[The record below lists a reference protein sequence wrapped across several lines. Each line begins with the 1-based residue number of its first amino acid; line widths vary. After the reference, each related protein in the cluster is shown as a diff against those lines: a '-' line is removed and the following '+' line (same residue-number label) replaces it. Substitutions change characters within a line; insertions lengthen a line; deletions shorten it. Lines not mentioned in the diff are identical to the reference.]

1 MKVRLATIEDMP
13 VLLEIYQRARAFMM
27 QAGNPNQ
34 WPEGHPSKDELLEEM
49 RQDRFYVLES
59 EGIIQASFVYYQGID
74 PCYKI
79 IYDGEW
85 LNDEHMQFYI
95 RLLPEA

>member
-34 WPEGHPSKDELLEEM
+34 WPEGHPSKDDLLEEM
-49 RQDRFYVLES
+49 RQDRFMCLKVKVSFRQVLY
-59 EGIIQASFVYYQGID
+59 IIKELIHVT
-74 PCYKI
+74 
-79 IYDGEW
+79 
-85 LNDEHMQFYI
+85 
-95 RLLPEA
+95 RLFMMVNG

>member
-34 WPEGHPSKDELLEEM
+34 WPEGHPSKDELFRGNET
-49 RQDRFYVLES
+49 R
-59 EGIIQASFVYYQGID
+59 SFL
-74 PCYKI
+74 C
-79 IYDGEW
+79 
-85 LNDEHMQFYI
+85 
-95 RLLPEA
+95 A

>member
-1 MKVRLATIEDMP
+1 MCSNKETNNSIRLLTNKKLSNLSLNIYI
-13 VLLEIYQRARAFMM
+13 LLEIYQRARAFMM

-59 EGIIQASFVYYQGID
+59 EGINSFNVVL
-74 PCYKI
+74 KT
-79 IYDGEW
+79 
-85 LNDEHMQFYI
+85 
-95 RLLPEA
+95 